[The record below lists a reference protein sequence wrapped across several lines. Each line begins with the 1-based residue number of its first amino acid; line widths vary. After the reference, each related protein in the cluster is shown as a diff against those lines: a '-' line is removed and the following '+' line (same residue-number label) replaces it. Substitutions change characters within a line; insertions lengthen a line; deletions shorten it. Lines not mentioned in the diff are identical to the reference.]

1 MSIAGLDVSKYIVSL
16 RDDGDPAFTF
26 RSFVLGSA
34 FTALSS
40 VITMLYVFKPY
51 QTQVSFTFLQRESA
65 TCLLSTHP
73 LILQSSSSSL
83 ARHGRSSLLARK
95 DSSGNGY
102 RLRFASSISDSRSE
116 SKNMWF
122 PP

>member
-1 MSIAGLDVSKYIVSL
+1 
-16 RDDGDPAFTF
+16 
-26 RSFVLGSA
+26 
-34 FTALSS
+34 
-40 VITMLYVFKPY
+40 MLYVFKPY
-51 QTQVSFTFLQRESA
+51 QAQVSFTFLQRESI
-65 TCLLSTHP
+65 TSFLCMHL

-102 RLRFASSISDSRSE
+102 RLRFASSISDRRSE
-116 SKNMWF
+116 LKNMWF